1 MYTTS
6 SIFPNLIE
14 KNVLMGIRI
23 VYTVLLTIA
32 SRWVFVKSNF
42 SSPSWHIHN
51 VGMISAFIG
60 MWLVT
65 IAHLIETINKDNI
78 PEVVGFSKHFNIIA
92 NNFWL
97 SGLPAYGLF
106 LLSYF
111 LINEQDTIP
120 ASQMNWLIIFDLV
133 MGNILLFDNAINGI
147 IFDINEYSLLPFLLQ
162 AVILLIQ
169 FYFYVATKGK
179 FADQFFFVIA
189 FLYGSYLGI

>member
-1 MYTTS
+1 MTTPPGEEWYFVPDFFDNKPYLYTTS
-6 SIFPNLIE
+6 SIMPEVINST
-14 KNVLMGIRI
+14 VLMWIRI

-65 IAHLIETINKDNI
+65 IAHLIPSSAPD
-78 PEVVGFSKHFNIIA
+78 VSKHLNSIA

-106 LLSYF
+106 LLAFF
-111 LINEQDTIP
+111 LIYEQDTIP
-120 ASQMNWLIIFDLV
+120 AS
-133 MGNILLFDNAINGI
+133 
-147 IFDINEYSLLPFLLQ
+147 
-162 AVILLIQ
+162 
-169 FYFYVATKGK
+169 
-179 FADQFFFVIA
+179 
-189 FLYGSYLGI
+189 